1 MVSAIIL
8 AAGSG
13 ARFGGA
19 KQFARLGPARLV
31 DHVVATATSV
41 AQAVV
46 LVLPPGVAWDGAPV
60 HAVVAGGPT
69 RSASVRAGL
78 GALPP
83 ATEVVVIHDAVHP
96 LADRALFEAVIERV
110 RLGAEAA
117 APVIPATD
125 TPARCEGDR
134 LVALLPGD
142 GAVLIQIPHA
152 FRLAVLRE
160 AYSTGLDARDEISL
174 LVRAGRVVHTVPGD
188 LRNIHVTRPDELEV
202 ARRLFGA
209 D

>member
-13 ARFGGA
+13 TRFGGA
-19 KQFARLGPARLV
+19 KQFARLGPVRLV

-60 HAVVAGGPT
+60 YAVVTGGPT

-78 GALPP
+78 AALPP
-83 ATEVVVIHDAVHP
+83 TTEVVVIHDAVHP
-96 LADRALFEAVIERV
+96 LAARALFEAVIERV
-110 RLGAEAA
+110 RQGAEAA

-152 FRLAVLRE
+152 FRPDVLRE
-160 AYSTGLDARDEISL
+160 AYSAGLDARDEVSL